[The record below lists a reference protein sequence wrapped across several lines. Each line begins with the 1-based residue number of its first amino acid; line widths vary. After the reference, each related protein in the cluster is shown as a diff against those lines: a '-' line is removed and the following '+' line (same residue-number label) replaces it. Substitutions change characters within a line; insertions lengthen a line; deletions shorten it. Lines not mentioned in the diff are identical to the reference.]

1 MDTISS
7 QPRVIKFGAFEVDL
21 KALEVRKF
29 GMRQRLSGQPFQVLH
44 ALLERPQEVVTREEL
59 RQRLWP
65 DNTLVDYELAL
76 KKAVNR
82 VREVFGDS
90 AENPRFIETIP
101 RHGYRFIGSI
111 EGPSQPQAPA
121 ATAASPKSRKALWRL
136 ASGLALVVILA
147 ALIAFNA
154 GKLRTRIFAT
164 SNPQIRS
171 IAVLPLENL
180 SKDPGQDYFSDGI
193 TDALTTELAQ
203 IGSLRVISR
212 TSAMHFKGTRE
223 TLPQIG
229 QELNVDAVV
238 EGTVAR
244 SENRV
249 RVTAQLIEA
258 SSDRHLWARSYERDL
273 KDVFALQDDV
283 ARDIAEEIRVK
294 LTPQERTRFARAR
307 PVDPE
312 AYEAGLKGRYYY
324 EKLSIPG
331 FQESLK
337 YYQQAVG
344 RDRTYAPAYVG
355 LAASYKEL
363 GVWGALPPKEAASQA
378 RDAVENALALDNTS
392 GDAHAVLG
400 HVHFLWDWDW
410 PSAEREYKRAFELG
424 PPSTDTS
431 IQYAVYLSA
440 MGRHDEAVTVMREAR
455 ASDPVSQPS
464 NGLLGTV
471 YYWSHRFDEAIDQFQ
486 KSLALHPDSA
496 FDHGSL
502 GTCFER
508 KAMYSEAVEEYLKAK
523 TSDGVGQE
531 ELTRF
536 RQAFVKSRMNGF
548 LQEELKSAIASS
560 KSRYVDPYWIAILH
574 ARLGDKDEAF
584 QWLEKAYQE
593 RSHSMAFIKTEP
605 MFDSLHSDARFQ
617 GFIRRLGLPP

>member
-21 KALEVRKF
+21 KARAVRKF

-82 VREVFGDS
+82 VREVLGDS

-111 EGPSQPQAPA
+111 EAPSQPQAPA

-136 ASGLALVVILA
+136 AGGLALVVILA

-378 RDAVENALALDNTS
+378 RDAVEKALALDDTS

-440 MGRHDEAVTVMREAR
+440 MGRHDEAVTIMRGAR

-496 FDHGSL
+496 FDHRSL